1 LGERKK
7 GVEVMSILRAI
18 FRFFYEI
25 FLGCSHSHLTRI
37 FTLQDETY
45 RVCLDCGVHVPY
57 SPVTMRP
64 LSGRELRRIKAARA
78 SELKIM
84 PASVSSASL
93 RAAERKSSAA

>member
-1 LGERKK
+1 
-7 GVEVMSILRAI
+7 MSVLRAI

-45 RVCLDCGVHVPY
+45 RVCLDCGVHLPY

-64 LSGRELRRIKAARA
+64 LRARELRRMRAAQA
-78 SELKIM
+78 GELKIM
-84 PASVSSASL
+84 PASIASSSL
-93 RAAERKSSAA
+93 QAVERKSSAA

>member
-1 LGERKK
+1 MR
-7 GVEVMSILRAI
+7 VLRTI

-25 FLGCSHSHLTRI
+25 FLGCSHGHLTRI

-64 LSGRELRRIKAARA
+64 LTARELRRMKAARA
-78 SELKIM
+78 GELKII
-84 PASVSSASL
+84 PANIAGAPL
-93 RAAERKSSAA
+93 QAAERKSSAA

>member
-1 LGERKK
+1 MN
-7 GVEVMSILRAI
+7 VLRAM

-25 FLGCSHSHLTRI
+25 ILGCSHSHLTRI

-57 SPVTMRP
+57 SSVTMKP
-64 LSGRELRRIKAARA
+64 LSAREIRRIRAARA
-78 SELKIM
+78 GELKIM
-84 PASVSSASL
+84 PTGVSSSSL